1 MKVVKKILGILGTML
16 LIILLAVVIVMFNA
30 RISGEAPSVFGYQ
43 IFRVS
48 SGSMEPEL
56 MIGDVIIVKDADAS
70 DIQKGDIVTYKGEEG
85 EFRDKFITHKM
96 IEDPQLVDG
105 KYVFHTQGIYE
116 GAVPDP
122 DWYEDQL
129 LGEYVCTVPYIDS
142 VYNFFLEPYGLITF
156 VLIIIVLFG
165 YELISLIVSYKTLD
179 EIDQE
184 DEEAEKASRD
194 KKAKN
199 NDNESSDSDETKAE

>member
-1 MKVVKKILGILGTML
+1 MKVVKKILGILGTIL
-16 LIILLAVVIVMFNA
+16 LVILLAVVIVMFNA

-56 MIGDVIIVKDADAS
+56 MIGDVIIVKEADVQ

-96 IEDPQLVDG
+96 IEDPLLVDG
-105 KYVFHTQGIYE
+105 KYVFHSQGIYE

-122 DWYEDQL
+122 EWHEDQL

-142 VYNFFLEPYGLITF
+142 VYNFFLKPYGLITF

-179 EIDQE
+179 EID
-184 DEEAEKASRD
+184 EEEERAEKERS
-194 KKAKN
+194 KKKKN
-199 NDNESSDSDETKAE
+199 QTTDTDESKTE

>member
-1 MKVVKKILGILGTML
+1 MKVFKKILGILGTIL

-30 RISGEAPSVFGYQ
+30 RISGEAPCVFGYQ

-56 MIGDVIIVKDADAS
+56 MIGDVILIKEAEPQ

-85 EFRDKFITHKM
+85 DLNDKFITHKM

-105 KYVFHTQGIYE
+105 RYVFHTQGIYE

-122 DWYEDQL
+122 EWYEDQL
-129 LGEYVCTVPYIDS
+129 IGEYVCTVPYIDA

-165 YELISLIVSYKTLD
+165 YELIALILSYHTLD
-179 EIDQE
+179 EIDDDTE
-184 DEEAEKASRD
+184 KHEESEQTSVENKDSA
-194 KKAKN
+194 
-199 NDNESSDSDETKAE
+199 DN

>member
-1 MKVVKKILGILGTML
+1 MKVFKKILSILGTIL
-16 LIILLAVVIVMFNA
+16 LVILLAVVIVMFNA
-30 RISGEAPSVFGYQ
+30 RLSGEAPSVFGYQ
-43 IFRVS
+43 VFRVS

-56 MIGDVIIVKDADAS
+56 MIGDVILIKEAEPQ

-85 EFRDKFITHKM
+85 DLNDKFITHKM

-105 KYVFHTQGIYE
+105 RYVFHTQGIYE

-129 LGEYVCTVPYIDS
+129 LGEFVCKIPFIDS
-142 VYNFFLEPYGLITF
+142 VYSFFLKPYGLITF

-165 YELISLIVSYKTLD
+165 YELIALILSYHTLD
-179 EIDQE
+179 EID
-184 DEEAEKASRD
+184 DEEDDDTEKQE
-194 KKAKN
+194 
-199 NDNESSDSDETKAE
+199 ESEQTSDENKDSTDN

>member
-1 MKVVKKILGILGTML
+1 MKVFKRILSVLGTIL
-16 LIILLAVVIVMFNA
+16 LIILLAVVILMFNA

-43 IFRVS
+43 VFRVS

-56 MIGDVIIVKDADAS
+56 MIGDVIIIKEADVE

-105 KYVFHTQGIYE
+105 KYVFHSQGIYK
-116 GAVPDP
+116 GAIQDP

-129 LGEYVCTVPYIDS
+129 LGEYVCKVPYIDS
-142 VYNFFLEPYGLITF
+142 VYSFFLKPYGLITF

-165 YELISLIVSYKTLD
+165 YELISLIVSYNTLD
-179 EIDQE
+179 GIEE
-184 DEEAEKASRD
+184 DEENGEEDD
-194 KKAKN
+194 KK
-199 NDNESSDSDETKAE
+199 SSDSEKT